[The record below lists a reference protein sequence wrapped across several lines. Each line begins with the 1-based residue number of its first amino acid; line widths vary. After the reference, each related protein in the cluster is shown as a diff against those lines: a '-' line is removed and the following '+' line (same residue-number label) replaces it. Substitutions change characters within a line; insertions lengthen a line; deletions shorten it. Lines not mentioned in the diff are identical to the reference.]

1 MYLTTLQDRKT
12 NSFFPFLGEVLA
24 WQFCFHIYRPLV
36 RALNTGE
43 LRDYIVWL
51 TWVFKFCFK
60 LSISLEKQRLIDDS
74 SEASPELF
82 AIKEDEL
89 LSSSSGLVMPP
100 LLVDEGSFLNDL
112 KKAVVDEV
120 GGDDEV
126 GDVASS
132 SPLPFPPP
140 WLLLLL
146 LCCCRRNNWWSSSHF
161 FECGNDHF
169 DIRKKLSHK

>member
-1 MYLTTLQDRKT
+1 MIVT
-12 NSFFPFLGEVLA
+12 
-24 WQFCFHIYRPLV
+24 PL
-36 RALNTGE
+36 NPGE

-82 AIKEDEL
+82 AIKEEEL

-146 LCCCRRNNWWSSSHF
+146 LCCCRRNNWRSSSHF
-161 FECGNDHF
+161 LDNSASKFW
-169 DIRKKLSHK
+169 RKLNYWRFHSTVELEGI